1 MTGTFIP
8 QKVLFKKRWKYLKKK
23 IGLAMLTA
31 LTLSSSI
38 SASVF
43 AAEPAMDG
51 SGATQI
57 TYQPGSSTGGDG
69 DGNTASWTIDYPVKI
84 TLDDATID
92 EASGRV
98 IKFEAVNS
106 DNQKPYTGSAKVEVS
121 LKKPQNN
128 HSNFQIKLADSSGS
142 FADEVRMRLARSTGA
157 TINNQNYKD
166 GQLIA
171 TTADTQF
178 AELNSSNQS
187 AQIIGFLVDK
197 SQAKKTQ
204 TYSTTLTWKF
214 HSNEY
219 K

>member
-1 MTGTFIP
+1 
-8 QKVLFKKRWKYLKKK
+8 
-23 IGLAMLTA
+23 MLTA

-106 DNQKPYTGSAKVEVS
+106 DNQKP
-121 LKKPQNN
+121 QNN

-142 FADEVRMRLARSTGA
+142 IADEVKMRLARSTGA